1 MFDAQGWTMLEVMS
15 VPATA
20 LQLSTF
26 SICIAVASKAVVAH
40 CNVIDAIVAE
50 LTANTAAGSQGT

>member
-1 MFDAQGWTMLEVMS
+1 MLEVMS